1 MAKLS
6 DLVKTIDDTA
16 KSGDRARALAMLDS
30 LLKKVPQEK
39 AEALQKRRRK
49 LAAELDLDRRISA
62 LEKQYGA

>member
-16 KSGDRARALAMLDS
+16 KAGDRARALVMLDS
-30 LLKKVPQEK
+30 LIKKVPPEK
-39 AEALQKRRRK
+39 AEVLQKRRQK
-49 LAAELDLDRRISA
+49 LATELDLDRRISA